1 MKRWLANICEILNC
15 NQHKVMAAAASVLN
29 DKTLQISK
37 AFYCHTLAKKT
48 GRGGGD
54 THICNMKT
62 S

>member
-1 MKRWLANICEILNC
+1 
-15 NQHKVMAAAASVLN
+15 MAAAASVLN